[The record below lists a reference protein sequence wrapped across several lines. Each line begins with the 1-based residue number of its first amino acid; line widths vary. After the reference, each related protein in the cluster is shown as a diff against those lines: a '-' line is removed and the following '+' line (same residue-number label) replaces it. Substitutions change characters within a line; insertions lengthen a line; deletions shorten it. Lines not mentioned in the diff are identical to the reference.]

1 MNTLNKIVLIF
12 LLLFSFKANSQ
23 KIPYDTIIKI
33 VKFNRTE
40 FFSKVLDYKSALTG
54 QNKPEML
61 REIFFQLDTCE
72 VIDFYVFLK
81 KANYKIPVISF
92 SNPILFRYACM
103 CGRLEV
109 VKALLTDN
117 KNLAKDCL
125 TLDNFFAACQSGNL
139 ELVKYLVNI
148 DSPYQ
153 KSNKFNES
161 AIMAAVDG
169 GNLALVKYL
178 IEELGLNPDQLDIL
192 DERPISVSVR
202 HGMLDITKYLFGK
215 KKVDYDEEFIQKLF
229 RTAAFFNDSK
239 TFEFLK
245 ENMKLNPCSKDIFAH
260 NIYLDAVRYCGIDT
274 NFFNILPN
282 NPCMNDVDTLGE
294 NIAFKCSYDSVT
306 FKFLLSKGV
315 DYSIYNRDGYT
326 PAAKFVN
333 EMVSSVGVFEELTGS
348 DLLSIQQDILNQI
361 YCMTKMG
368 VTANGEN
375 PIFYL
380 FRYLSD
386 NNISITSYLLKANL
400 ISGSY
405 QNKEG
410 TNLLKFLEDNG
421 KLKLIRLIKGE

>member
-1 MNTLNKIVLIF
+1 MKAIEKIMLIF
-12 LLLFSFKANSQ
+12 LLLFSFKANTQ
-23 KIPYDTIIKI
+23 RIPHDTIIKI
-33 VKFNRTE
+33 VKFGKTE
-40 FFSKVLDYKSALTG
+40 IFSKVLDYKSALTG

-81 KANYKIPVISF
+81 KANYKIPVNSF

-109 VKALLTDN
+109 VKALLADN
-117 KNLAKDCL
+117 KNLAKDFL

-139 ELVKYLVNI
+139 ELVKYLVKI
-148 DSPYQ
+148 GSPYQ
-153 KSNKFNES
+153 KPNKFNES
-161 AIMAAVDG
+161 VIMAAVDG
-169 GNLALVKYL
+169 GSLAIVKYL
-178 IEELGLNPDQLDIL
+178 VDELGLNPDQLDIL
-192 DERPISVSVR
+192 DERPISVSIR
-202 HGMLDITKYLFGK
+202 HGMLQITQFLFNK
-215 KKVDYDEEFIQKLF
+215 RKVEYEEKFIQNLF
-229 RTAAFFNDSK
+229 RTSAYFNDAK

-245 ENMKLNPCSKDIFAH
+245 ENMKLDPCSKDIFAH
-260 NIYLDAVRYCGIDT
+260 NIYLDAVRHCGIDT

-315 DYSIYNRDGYT
+315 DYSIYNRNGYT

-361 YCMTKMG
+361 YCMAKMG
-368 VTANGEN
+368 VSANGED

-380 FRYLSD
+380 FRHLSD

-410 TNLLKFLEDNG
+410 INLLKFLEDKG